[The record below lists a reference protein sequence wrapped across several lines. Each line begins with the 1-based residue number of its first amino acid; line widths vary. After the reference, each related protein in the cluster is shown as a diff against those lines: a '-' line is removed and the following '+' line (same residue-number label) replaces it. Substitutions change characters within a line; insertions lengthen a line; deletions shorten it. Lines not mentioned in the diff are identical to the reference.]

1 MSNAKDLNST
11 NDEVVLDMLNGLNLH
26 DMNDDS
32 SAEGETDHDDDQR
45 EVPLPAE
52 VKNGEVIESAQ
63 EKKEVKSDVAKDD
76 VPVDK
81 PVEVEDVAK
90 QKDVIPPVT
99 VAAAKDAAPL
109 SDPVED
115 STPTAEVVSTAV
127 LVDDVATEILK
138 TKTGTSEE
146 PSGWFLSLTAS
157 KEEALEK
164 LQTLRTAQD
173 FYAMGDKLL
182 LRSKTVGADRSA
194 ALAKKN
200 YLKSVENKNDASELE
215 GDLSSF
221 Q

>member
-1 MSNAKDLNST
+1 
-11 NDEVVLDMLNGLNLH
+11 MLNGLNLH

-32 SAEGETDHDDDQR
+32 SAEGET
-45 EVPLPAE
+45 
-52 VKNGEVIESAQ
+52 
-63 EKKEVKSDVAKDD
+63 DVAKDD

-90 QKDVIPPVT
+90 QKDVIPPV
-99 VAAAKDAAPL
+99 AAAKDAAPL
-109 SDPVED
+109 YDPAED

-138 TKTGTSEE
+138 TKTSEE

-164 LQTLRTAQD
+164 LKTLRTAQD
-173 FYAMGDKLL
+173 FYAMGDKVL